1 MSDMI
6 RCNEGNTDFK
16 DGNLIH
22 WAKFNM
28 MGRFVDTTAQCQ
40 LQCSISNDYDFPERP
55 DVAELLTR
63 RPVMDPEVDFLF
75 CLRRCASDMP
85 RSSRGNGWKWT
96 RTTTKMAKN
105 QGFAKSYFGVEITL
119 YSFST
124 FRHTPSATLLQ
135 SSLVNIVFDFAFVN
149 HFDYYPLPICKSFI

>member
-55 DVAELLTR
+55 ELAELLTR
-63 RPVMDPEVDFLF
+63 RPVMDPEVCFLP
-75 CLRRCASDMP
+75 CLRQITFDMLY
-85 RSSRGNGWKWT
+85 SSRSNVWRWT
-96 RTTTKMAKN
+96 RTTRKMAKN
-105 QGFAKSYFGVEITL
+105 PEFAKSYFGAKYIFAHSTHTDTL
-119 YSFST
+119 L
-124 FRHTPSATLLQ
+124 PAMQLQ
-135 SSLVNIVFDFAFVN
+135 SSLINIVFAFAFVN
-149 HFDYYPLPICKSFI
+149 ISDYYPLPICKSFI